1 MKYELLYVELKSG
14 FSDNGP
20 AWIGRGSR
28 SKSGRTIYFNDQ
40 AFHPLGGQGIK
51 GNYIN
56 IETRDEYWISGVK
69 KNQEDR
75 HWAGSGIIMID
86 EQVVEEYLTLV
97 GSKNLDERKFKIVQL
112 NQGDVRSRIHE
123 HLNKK
128 LV

>member
-14 FSDNGP
+14 FSDNGA

-40 AFHPLGGQGIK
+40 AFHSMGGQGIK
-51 GNYIN
+51 GNYRN
-56 IETRDEYWISGVK
+56 IETGDEYWISGVK
-69 KNQEDR
+69 KNEEDR

-86 EQVVEEYLTLV
+86 EQVVEEYLTFIDANV
-97 GSKNLDERKFKIVQL
+97 LDQRKFKMVKL
-112 NQGDVRSRIHE
+112 NQGDVRSRINE
-123 HLNKK
+123 QLNKK